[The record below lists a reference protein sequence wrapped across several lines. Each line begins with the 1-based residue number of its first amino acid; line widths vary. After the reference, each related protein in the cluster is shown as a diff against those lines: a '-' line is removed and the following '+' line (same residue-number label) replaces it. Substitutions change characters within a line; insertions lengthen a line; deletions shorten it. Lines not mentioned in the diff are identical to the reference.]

1 MGSSRNDLD
10 NVTLGILQADLLV
23 QELEGNPQADW
34 RADGSLTLATI
45 SSLSRGY
52 NLAALMDQFTYWYL
66 HADYTALR
74 KKQVPGRIT
83 EQAIQHYL
91 DNRDPF
97 SSGSLLATDTE
108 NGALLRITPVVLF
121 LRSEYGP
128 NFVSKDPAML
138 ILHQICGVTHNT
150 PRTLIAVGL
159 YAMIVNE
166 LLSGEPLDVA
176 LDNAVASA
184 FEYYAKHPVFAADLS
199 AFDTL
204 NTPDFKSLSVNDITA
219 SADVIDTLES
229 TLWVLLNTSDKFSAL
244 HLASELKGSPQRM
257 MPLLGA
263 MTGIMYGAEPLESMH
278 LTAKGMG
285 FVTRILTIAKRH
297 GVFETTE

>member
-1 MGSSRNDLD
+1 MLSTRNDLD
-10 NVTLGILQADLLV
+10 NITLGVLQADLLV
-23 QELEGNPQADW
+23 QELEGQAQADW
-34 RADGSLTLATI
+34 RAAGSLTLATI

-74 KKQVPGRIT
+74 KKQVPGRVT
-83 EQAIQHYL
+83 ETAIQHYL

-97 SSGSLLATDTE
+97 SSGSLLETDTE
-108 NGALLRITPVVLF
+108 NGALLRITPVVLY
-121 LRSEYGP
+121 LRSEYGAD
-128 NFVSKDPAML
+128 FVTKDPAML

-159 YAMIVNE
+159 YAMIVNQ
-166 LLSGEPLDVA
+166 LLSGENLEIAIDE
-176 LDNAVASA
+176 AVNSA
-184 FEYYAKHPVFAADLS
+184 FEYYSKHPVFAADLS

-204 NTPDFKSLSVNDITA
+204 NTPDFKSLPVSEIKA

-229 TLWVLLNTSDKFSAL
+229 TLWVLLNTGDKFSAL
-244 HLASELKGSPQRM
+244 HLASELPGTPQRM
-257 MPLLGA
+257 LPLLGA
-263 MTGIMYGAEPLESMH
+263 MTGLMYGAEPLESMQ

-297 GVFETTE
+297 GVFELEE

>member
-1 MGSSRNDLD
+1 MASTRNDLD
-10 NVTLGILQADLLV
+10 NITLGILQADLLV
-23 QELEGNPQADW
+23 QELEGQPQADW
-34 RADGSLTLATI
+34 RAAGSLTLATI

-74 KKQVPGRIT
+74 KKQVPGRVT
-83 EQAIQHYL
+83 EKAIQHYL

-97 SSGSLLATDTE
+97 SSGSLLPEDSE
-108 NGALLRITPVVLF
+108 NGALLRITPVVLY
-121 LRSEYGP
+121 LHSEYGE
-128 NFVSKDPAML
+128 NFVTKDPAML

-150 PRTLIAVGL
+150 PRTLMAVGL
-159 YAMIVNE
+159 YAMIVNQ
-166 LLSGEPLDVA
+166 LLSGESLEVA
-176 LDNAVASA
+176 LDDAISSA
-184 FEYYAKHPVFAADLS
+184 FEYYAKHPIFAAELS

-219 SADVIDTLES
+219 SADVIDTLEAM
-229 TLWVLLNTSDKFSAL
+229 LWVLLNTSDKFSAL

-257 MPLLGA
+257 LPLLGA
-263 MTGIMYGAEPLESMH
+263 MTGIMYGAEPLETMQ

-297 GVFETTE
+297 GVFETE

>member
-1 MGSSRNDLD
+1 MPSTRNDLD

-23 QELEGNPQADW
+23 QELEGHPQADW
-34 RADGSLTLATI
+34 RASGSLTLATI

-52 NLAALMDQFTYWYL
+52 NLTALMDQFTYWYL

-97 SSGSLLATDTE
+97 SSGSSLPADSE
-108 NGALLRITPVVLF
+108 NGALLRITPVVLY
-121 LRSEYGP
+121 LRSEYGAD
-128 NFVSKDPAML
+128 FVGKDPAML

-150 PRTLIAVGL
+150 PRTLIAIGL
-159 YAMIVNE
+159 YAMIVNQI
-166 LLSGEPLDVA
+166 LSGETLEIA
-176 LDNAVASA
+176 LDEGISSA
-184 FEYYAKHPVFAADLS
+184 FEYYSKHPVFAADLN

-204 NTPDFKSLSVNDITA
+204 NTPDFKSLSVNEIKA
-219 SADVIDTLES
+219 SADVIDTLEA
-229 TLWVLLNTSDKFSAL
+229 TLWVLLNTKDKFSAL
-244 HLASELKGSPQRM
+244 HLASELRGEPQRM
-257 MPLLGA
+257 LPLLGA
-263 MTGIMYGAEPLESMH
+263 MTGIIYGAEPLESMN

-285 FVTRILTIAKRH
+285 FVSRILTIAKRH
-297 GVFETTE
+297 GVFESTY

>member
-1 MGSSRNDLD
+1 MISTRNDLD
-10 NVTLGILQADLLV
+10 NITLGILQADLLV
-23 QELEGNPQADW
+23 QELEGQPQADW
-34 RADGSLTLATI
+34 RAAGSLTLATI

-83 EQAIQHYL
+83 EQAILHYL

-97 SSGSLLATDTE
+97 SSGSLAPEDSE
-108 NGALLRITPVVLF
+108 NGALLRITPVVLY
-121 LRSEYGP
+121 LRSEYGQD
-128 NFVSKDPAML
+128 FVTKDPAML

-150 PRTLIAVGL
+150 PRTLMAVGL
-159 YAMIVNE
+159 YAMIVNQ
-166 LLSGEPLDVA
+166 LLSSETLEVA
-176 LDNAVASA
+176 LDEAMSSA
-184 FEYYAKHPVFAADLS
+184 FEYYAKHPIFAADLG

-219 SADVIDTLES
+219 SADVVDTLEA

-244 HLASELKGSPQRM
+244 HLASELKGAPQRM
-257 MPLLGA
+257 LPLLGA
-263 MTGIMYGAEPLESMH
+263 MTGIMYGAEPLESMQ

-297 GVFETTE
+297 GVFDLD

>member
-1 MGSSRNDLD
+1 MGASHNDLD
-10 NVTLGILQADLLV
+10 NVTLGILQADLFV

-83 EQAIQHYL
+83 ENAIQHYL

-97 SSGSLLATDTE
+97 SSGSLLPTDTE
-108 NGALLRITPVVLF
+108 NGALLRITPVVLY
-121 LRSEYGP
+121 LRSEYGA
-128 NFVSKDPAML
+128 NFVTKDPAML

-166 LLSGEPLDVA
+166 LLSGDPLDVA
-176 LDNAVASA
+176 LDDAIASA
-184 FEYYAKHPVFAADLS
+184 FEYYAKHPVFAADLN

-219 SADVIDTLES
+219 SADVIDTLEA

-263 MTGIMYGAEPLESMH
+263 MTGIIYGAEPLETMH
-278 LTAKGMG
+278 LTAKGIG
-285 FVTRILTIAKRH
+285 FVSRILTIAKRH
-297 GVFETTE
+297 GVFEAR